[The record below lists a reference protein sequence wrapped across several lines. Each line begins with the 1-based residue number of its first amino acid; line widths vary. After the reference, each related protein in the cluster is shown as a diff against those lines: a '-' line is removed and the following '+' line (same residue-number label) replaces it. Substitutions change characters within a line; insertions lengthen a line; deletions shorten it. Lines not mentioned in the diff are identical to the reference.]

1 MKHTADDTSTIH
13 FRQLLKA
20 RGSTKGSTNA
30 QKKTAQPSESLPKL
44 LGVEKQKKTV
54 SKKRKQNGDNAS
66 GSKRQKQIEDAM
78 KNTYEQLFR
87 TTVIPKLQQLNFD
100 SDQICKSKS
109 LNLEERCAFAFAHF
123 GRFHKFKNTGK
134 ISSEGIKLVLKTE
147 MQNDKQWHTRL
158 LSENTS
164 NNS

>member
-1 MKHTADDTSTIH
+1 MRYRRDAIKVGKQELLANKWLFNEFLKSASNSVNLDDIDRCTLRKIYVRVATFTFHAYTGEKWDREFNGVKHTADDTSTIH

-78 KNTYEQLFR
+78 KNST
-87 TTVIPKLQQLNFD
+87 
-100 SDQICKSKS
+100 
-109 LNLEERCAFAFAHF
+109 
-123 GRFHKFKNTGK
+123 
-134 ISSEGIKLVLKTE
+134 
-147 MQNDKQWHTRL
+147 
-158 LSENTS
+158 
-164 NNS
+164 NN